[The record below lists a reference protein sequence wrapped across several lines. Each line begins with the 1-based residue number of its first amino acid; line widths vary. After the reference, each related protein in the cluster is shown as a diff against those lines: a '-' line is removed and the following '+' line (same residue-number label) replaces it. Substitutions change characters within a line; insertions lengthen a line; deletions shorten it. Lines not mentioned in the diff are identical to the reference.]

1 MGLWLKRLMK
11 YSNHLIILSTIML
24 GFWLDDFLNPITIKI
39 FLELNFGFLI
49 FSYWVF
55 AMPEKLQ
62 SSAALFYG
70 LVVDLFFSNVIGF
83 NMLFFVTTSYI
94 IHLYVFRFRIFSYF
108 QLSVFFSGASTFLI
122 ACKYLLLSPYNYSYL
137 VLIISFLITAVLWIG
152 VYFIMRAFRRRIF
165 SNL

>member
-1 MGLWLKRLMK
+1 MK
-11 YSNHLIILSTIML
+11 FSNHLIILLTIIL
-24 GFWLDDFLNPITIKI
+24 GFWIDDSLNPMTTKL
-39 FLELNFGFLI
+39 FWELNFGFLI

-55 AMPEKLQ
+55 AMPEELK

-70 LVVDLFFSNVIGF
+70 LVGDLFFSNVVGF
-83 NMLFFVTTSYI
+83 NMLFFIVTSYI

-108 QLSVFFSGASTFLI
+108 QLSVFFSGSSTFYI

-137 VLIISFLITAVLWIG
+137 ILLISFILNAVLWVG
-152 VYFIMRAFRRRIF
+152 LYLLMRAFRRKIF